1 MTLGLQEEARRL
13 GRPVRVRLAVDK
25 APLVTTWSGFEQ
37 IPDGHT
43 LVASLSAVNESSTLP
58 LDTRPVP
65 RLAFPYPGIRFHY
78 AEITE
83 SARFPRFRP
92 QVATQGDPRPGVL
105 LP

>member
-1 MTLGLQEEARRL
+1 MTLGLQEAARHLERS
-13 GRPVRVRLAVDK
+13 VRVRLAVDK
-25 APLVTTWSGFEQ
+25 AQLVTTWSGFEQ

-43 LVASLSAVNESSTLP
+43 LIASLSAVNESSTLP

-65 RLAFPYPGIRFHY
+65 SLVFPYSGIRFHY
-78 AEITE
+78 AEITD

-92 QVATQGDPRPGVL
+92 QVSTQGDPRPGVL